1 MTELCKDVYIDFL
14 VSMARLYVDGRGV
27 KKVDLRPMGESNL
40 KHKLSAVHWEIDAFL
55 LRWWNV

>member
-55 LRWWNV
+55 LR